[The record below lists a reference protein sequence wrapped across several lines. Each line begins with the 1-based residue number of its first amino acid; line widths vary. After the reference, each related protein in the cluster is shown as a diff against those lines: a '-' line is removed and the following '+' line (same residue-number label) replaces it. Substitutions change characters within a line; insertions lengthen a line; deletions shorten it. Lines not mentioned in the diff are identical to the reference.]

1 MKDAFKHLFLIA
13 QFLFPFCLQMNAD
26 NFSVFHPDSIPSSI
40 QKLDKYYEIPN
51 EYLKQWNKLKA
62 EADAT
67 GNLRDNYFLLKD
79 INYFYYMAGETDS
92 VRKYTTIL
100 QDLSRKY
107 NDEHGYYYN
116 WILLSETYSN
126 LGDGKAARRENEA
139 IYNDALHN
147 KSDIGMAYNLYAIA
161 SGYLTA
167 REYKKA
173 EPYLV
178 QAMEKFYQM
187 KRWDI
192 YVVLAANNVI
202 LLSEQHREEES
213 VAAFHKLDSLADCA
227 LASKLPGLSPRN
239 IAMIKYQALVKSMCS
254 EDMETCRKYLKDIE
268 TIYQKYPSIPK
279 IYLYGSKQVYAY
291 LNKDYV
297 TQAAY
302 IDSSVNYYRARNS
315 KENMRRMYQ
324 NEGQALALAN
334 RYEEAYD
341 KLLKVIKLSDT
352 LSWDKTNKQVNYLS
366 AKYNTKKLELEKRE
380 LILKTRNMQLI
391 LSLSI
396 GITLLLGLSSLMI
409 FYRHK
414 SKLNYKLHLQDK
426 NLIAANEKI
435 QKANEMKAVFI
446 QNMNHEI
453 RTPLNAIVGFSN
465 IISDSSLTQEELKE
479 ISKTIKTNSDNLLK
493 IISDMLSI
501 ANLES
506 DGEEPHSVPFSVNEC
521 CEELINNA
529 RIFVNEN
536 TNLYSRLPDE
546 DFTLVSDRKM
556 IYKIIFNL
564 LHNATKFTLK
574 GNIELSYRI
583 DASSKRILFLVRDT
597 GIGIP
602 KEKKEIIFERFYK
615 VDSFTQGSGLG
626 LSLCKIY
633 AHRLKGEVYLDDS
646 YQGGS
651 LFVLMLPIS

>member
-1 MKDAFKHLFLIA
+1 M
-13 QFLFPFCLQMNAD
+13 
-26 NFSVFHPDSIPSSI
+26 
-40 QKLDKYYEIPN
+40 
-51 EYLKQWNKLKA
+51 
-62 EADAT
+62 
-67 GNLRDNYFLLKD
+67 
-79 INYFYYMAGETDS
+79 
-92 VRKYTTIL
+92 
-100 QDLSRKY
+100 
-107 NDEHGYYYN
+107 
-116 WILLSETYSN
+116 
-126 LGDGKAARRENEA
+126 
-139 IYNDALHN
+139 
-147 KSDIGMAYNLYAIA
+147 
-161 SGYLTA
+161 
-167 REYKKA
+167 
-173 EPYLV
+173 
-178 QAMEKFYQM
+178 
-187 KRWDI
+187 
-192 YVVLAANNVI
+192 
-202 LLSEQHREEES
+202 
-213 VAAFHKLDSLADCA
+213 
-227 LASKLPGLSPRN
+227 
-239 IAMIKYQALVKSMCS
+239 
-254 EDMETCRKYLKDIE
+254 
-268 TIYQKYPSIPK
+268 
-279 IYLYGSKQVYAY
+279 
-291 LNKDYV
+291 
-297 TQAAY
+297 
-302 IDSSVNYYRARNS
+302 
-315 KENMRRMYQ
+315 
-324 NEGQALALAN
+324 
-334 RYEEAYD
+334 
-341 KLLKVIKLSDT
+341 
-352 LSWDKTNKQVNYLS
+352 
-366 AKYNTKKLELEKRE
+366 
-380 LILKTRNMQLI
+380 
-391 LSLSI
+391 
-396 GITLLLGLSSLMI
+396 
-409 FYRHK
+409 
-414 SKLNYKLHLQDK
+414 QDK